1 MVFCDTENQI
11 RDKMKVGVC
20 GDNVP
25 NLPGNPK
32 VKTIGSTLLS
42 YPVMC
47 CLAPF
52 LGCSYLEQSKLGSH
66 ILFTQVHLGLTEK
79 DGQRPESEQ
88 CGHAEESVDPQSRA
102 LLGNLA
108 ADQEAIRRTNPLFV
122 PPRPCGQR
130 RYKSPQAWT
139 SSPHRI
145 LWAITLP
152 WSPCPWPCGSLV
164 LRY

>member
-1 MVFCDTENQI
+1 
-11 RDKMKVGVC
+11 MKVGVC

-108 ADQEAIRRTNPLFV
+108 ADQEAIRRTNPLFLLAHV
-122 PPRPCGQR
+122 DKGDTKAPKPGLHLPTGFSGLSLSRGHPALGPVGRWCSDISSRTQR
-130 RYKSPQAWT
+130 
-139 SSPHRI
+139 
-145 LWAITLP
+145 
-152 WSPCPWPCGSLV
+152 
-164 LRY
+164 